1 MLHHTDNETE
11 TKAVSIHSLP
21 GVVPGLEGQAVTQAP
36 HLLQSMLSLGGEEI
50 ADQEGK

>member
-1 MLHHTDNETE
+1 MSLILHHTDNETE
-11 TKAVSIHSLP
+11 TKAVSIHSL
-21 GVVPGLEGQAVTQAP
+21 PGLEGQAVTQAP